1 MGKYFGTDGVRGIAN
16 KELTPELAFKL
27 GRYGGYVLSQHE
39 DSSRKPRVLVG
50 RDTRIS
56 GEMLE
61 QALIAG
67 LLSVG
72 IEVFQLGVIST
83 PGVAYLTR
91 LQKASAGVM
100 ISASHNPAED
110 NGIKFF
116 GADGFK
122 LVDDQEAEI
131 EALLDAEED
140 TLPRPSAEGLGS
152 LDEFPEGLLKY
163 SQFLV
168 QSIPGDL
175 ADMTVC
181 LDAANG
187 ATATAVNR
195 VFADLE
201 TDFYTMGTSPNG
213 LNINDGVG
221 STHPEAL
228 AEMVVEKGADA
239 GLAFDGDGDRI
250 IAVDE
255 LGRIIDGDK
264 IMYICAKYL
273 AEKKRLKKD
282 TIVTTVMSNLGF
294 HKAVEEIG
302 LKDVVTQV
310 GDRYVVE
317 EMRKNDYNFGGEQ
330 SGHMIFLDYNTTGDG
345 MLSGIQL
352 LNVMKQTGKKLSE
365 LADEVTI
372 YPQKLVNI
380 RVTDKNGAMEVPAI
394 KAVVEQAEAEMNG
407 EGRILVRP
415 SGTEP
420 LLRVMAEAPTQEKVD
435 YYVDKIA
442 EVVRAE
448 DRKSVV

>member
-140 TLPRPSAEGLGS
+140 NLPRPSAEGLGS

-168 QSIPGDL
+168 QSIPSDL

-448 DRKSVV
+448 IGVE

>member
-39 DSSRKPRVLVG
+39 ERETRPRVLVG

-61 QALIAG
+61 SALIAG

-83 PGVAYLTR
+83 PGVAYLTK

-116 GADGFK
+116 GCDGFK

-131 EALLDAEED
+131 EALLEADED
-140 TLPRPSAEGLGS
+140 TLPRPSAEGLGT
-152 LDEFPEGLLKY
+152 LDEFHEGLLKY

-168 QSIPGDL
+168 QTIPGDL
-175 ADMTVC
+175 SGITVC
-181 LDAANG
+181 IDAANG
-187 ATATAVNR
+187 ATSTSVNR
-195 VFADLE
+195 LFADLE

-221 STHPEAL
+221 STHPEKL
-228 AEMVVEKGADA
+228 AELVVEKKADA
-239 GLAFDGDGDRI
+239 GLAFDGDGDRV

-255 LGRIIDGDK
+255 LGNIIDGDQ
-264 IMYICAKYL
+264 IMFICAKYL
-273 AEKKRLKKD
+273 AERKRLKKD
-282 TIVTTVMSNLGF
+282 TVVTTVMSNLGF
-294 HKAVEEIG
+294 HKAIEDIG
-302 LKDVVTQV
+302 LKDVITQV

-317 EMRKNDYNFGGEQ
+317 EMRKNDYNLGGEQ
-330 SGHMIFLDYNTTGDG
+330 SGHVLFLDYNTTGDG
-345 MLSGIQL
+345 MLTGIQL
-352 LNVMKQTGKKLSE
+352 LNIMKQTGKKLSE
-365 LADEVTI
+365 LAGEVTI

-380 RVTDKNGAMEVPAI
+380 RVSNKYGAMEVPAI
-394 KAVVEQAEAEMNG
+394 KAVIDEAEAEMGG

-420 LLRVMAEAPTQEKVD
+420 LLRIMAEAPTHEKVE
-435 YYVDKIA
+435 YYVEKIA
-442 EVVRAE
+442 AVVRQE
-448 DRKSVV
+448 IGLD